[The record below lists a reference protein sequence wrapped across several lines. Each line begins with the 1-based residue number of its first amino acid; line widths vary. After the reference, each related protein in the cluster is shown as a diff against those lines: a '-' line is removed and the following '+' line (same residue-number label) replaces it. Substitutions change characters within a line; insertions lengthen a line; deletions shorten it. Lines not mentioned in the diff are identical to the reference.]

1 MTRCM
6 AFATDFICSQQMGC
20 RLIQQIK
27 QQSEFVSQPTS
38 SKRDWEL
45 GSLSTG
51 ETDLQFG
58 GCYHAAAAAAT
69 EAHAGAAVAEA
80 YFDFGAD
87 DVSVEALVVVAAA
100 VEDAAVVA
108 SCWIEHCWFVVIAA
122 VAAAVASCAFGVAT
136 LVFEAEE
143 IN

>member
-1 MTRCM
+1 M
-6 AFATDFICSQQMGC
+6 
-20 RLIQQIK
+20 QQIK
-27 QQSEFVSQPTS
+27 QQTEFVSQPTS
-38 SKRDWEL
+38 LKRDWEL

-51 ETDLQFG
+51 ETNLQFG
-58 GCYHAAAAAAT
+58 GCYHAAAAAT
-69 EAHAGAAVAEA
+69 EAHAGAAVAEG

-100 VEDAAVVA
+100 AEGAAVVA

-122 VAAAVASCAFGVAT
+122 AAAVASCAFGVAT

>member
-1 MTRCM
+1 M
-6 AFATDFICSQQMGC
+6 
-20 RLIQQIK
+20 QQIK
-27 QQSEFVSQPTS
+27 KQTEFVSQPTS
-38 SKRDWEL
+38 LKRDWEL

-51 ETDLQFG
+51 KTDLQFG
-58 GCYHAAAAAAT
+58 GCCHAAAAAT
-69 EAHAGAAVAEA
+69 EAHAGAAVAEG

-100 VEDAAVVA
+100 VEGAAVVA

-122 VAAAVASCAFGVAT
+122 AAAAAAVASCAFGVAT